1 MPSFLSRHGSNRLRK
16 PRKTGD
22 EGATGRTGAGAG
34 AGTGGGGWGGGGGG
48 GGGGI
53 GNAGRDPK
61 SSLVLFTAVSNSSS
75 SNSHSSASVNKLQRS
90 ESSKRRFGFNTILTR
105 GKNRNDIG
113 QGIVSSKIGDMRHQA
128 AGSRA
133 AAGEPGAGSKDGI
146 LPAASQQQQP
156 SAPIVQLVRTPPP
169 EKSPSPPNTTSNTNN
184 SPTRA
189 IAPVLSL
196 PPAVSPVISS
206 PAEFSSQP
214 QDHSMAA
221 TATMTSVMQQP
232 SRPSLSLALSVP
244 QAPSFSS
251 NIPQRSGFSSSFPLP
266 PPHDKSAPML
276 NTIDTYS
283 PLLSSPV
290 VANATAISFS
300 RPALVDGRLQIG
312 HHGTLSDTTI
322 GTPLGYYIT
331 PSQTPTLVDRP
342 DTHFS
347 PRPVPTVMRPG
358 PSTPPLTESSVSLS
372 LSVAKIALPTAPETH
387 LQLANIPSI
396 PISIPGDRLF
406 NNGPP
411 TPTSSDSSQK
421 DRDPNRH
428 VNFLQENGTPTSSI
442 RSIGGG
448 GGSAGNMYPNPPP
461 QQYRFSNRP
470 PPPGRPRGNHPRPNQ
485 PPLRGHPR
493 RMPVRGPP
501 RPPSPIYMPPPD
513 MKNHI
518 WMPFKSDQLE
528 CSMGHSLVPFRN
540 KQHSIPC
547 TVCRSIEFE
556 GRGEPV
562 KRSYYCAWCA
572 VRMCGGCKEELG
584 VCQGRLAELWD
595 RTEEKR
601 NKNMTMIKDG
611 TRPKK
616 QEKVAPEERNSNN
629 ESLEP
634 GWAGPVDEQARG
646 KTSQRIIS
654 SADVGGL
661 PFPGQRTPPRG
672 QPQRQLVIPQPQQS
686 IPRPQQSIPQP
697 QQSYT
702 QQPQQLGAPQAQQS
716 RVYQIPSDGERV
728 PQQPRQSSRGPP
740 LPEKPGGYLP
750 TTRQTAPLNI
760 FPTRLPQPVPQLTPE
775 ETQKYR
781 LVSVPT
787 VQKPPQS
794 STVVLVGEK
803 QKESGTFPASL
814 KGSVTKK
821 RNWFRGFG
829 KKKEV

>member
-1 MPSFLSRHGSNRLRK
+1 M
-16 PRKTGD
+16 
-22 EGATGRTGAGAG
+22 
-34 AGTGGGGWGGGGGG
+34 GGVGV
-48 GGGGI
+48 
-53 GNAGRDPK
+53 GNARRDPK

-75 SNSHSSASVNKLQRS
+75 ANSHSSASVNKLQRS
-90 ESSKRRFGFNTILTR
+90 ESSKRRFGFSTILTR
-105 GKNRNDIG
+105 GKNRTDIG
-113 QGIVSSKIGDMRHQA
+113 QGIVSSKIGDMRHQT
-128 AGSRA
+128 AGSRP

-146 LPAASQQQQP
+146 LPVASQQQQP
-156 SAPIVQLVRTPPP
+156 SAPIVQPVQNTP
-169 EKSPSPPNTTSNTNN
+169 EKSLSPPNTTYNTNN
-184 SPTRA
+184 SPTRV

-196 PPAVSPVISS
+196 RPAVSPVISS

-214 QDHSMAA
+214 QNHSMAA
-221 TATMTSVMQQP
+221 TATMTSVMQ
-232 SRPSLSLALSVP
+232 RPSLSLALSVP
-244 QAPSFSS
+244 QAPPFPS
-251 NIPQRSGFSSSFPLP
+251 NISQRSGFNSSFPLP
-266 PPHDKSAPML
+266 PSLPDNDKSASML

-300 RPALVDGRLQIG
+300 RPALVDGRLHIG
-312 HHGTLSDTTI
+312 HHGTLNNTI
-322 GTPLGYYIT
+322 DTPLGYYIT

-372 LSVAKIALPTAPETH
+372 LSVAKIALPTAPENH

-396 PISIPGDRLF
+396 PIPIPGDRPF

-442 RSIGGG
+442 RSVGGG
-448 GGSAGNMYPNPPP
+448 GNAGNMYPNPSP
-461 QQYRFSNRP
+461 QPNRFNNR
-470 PPPGRPRGNHPRPNQ
+470 PPGRPRGNHPRPNQ

-493 RMPVRGPP
+493 RMPIRGPP

-513 MKNHI
+513 MKDHI
-518 WMPFKSDQLE
+518 WMPFKSNQLE

-584 VCQGRLAELWD
+584 ICQGKLAELWD

-601 NKNMTMIKDG
+601 SKNMVMIKDG
-611 TRPKK
+611 TRPTKI
-616 QEKVAPEERNSNN
+616 EKVAPEVQNSNN
-629 ESLEP
+629 ESFEP
-634 GWAGPVDEQARG
+634 GWTATTGPVDEQAQG
-646 KTSQRIIS
+646 KISQKILGV
-654 SADVGGL
+654 DMEGP

-686 IPRPQQSIPQP
+686 ISQPQQSIPRPQQSIYQAQQSIYQPQQSIYQSQQSIYQPQKSIPRPQQSIPRP

-702 QQPQQLGAPQAQQS
+702 QQPQQS
-716 RVYQIPSDGERV
+716 RVYQTPSDGERV
-728 PQQPRQSSRGPP
+728 PQQPRQSSQGPP
-740 LPEKPGGYLP
+740 LPEKPGSYLP
-750 TTRQTAPLNI
+750 VSRQTAPLNI
-760 FPTRLPQPVPQLTPE
+760 FPARLPQQVPQLTPA

-787 VQKPPQS
+787 DQKPPQS

-803 QKESGTFPASL
+803 PKDSGTFPASL

-821 RNWFRGFG
+821 RNWFRNFG